1 MTNACSYYNVS
12 LIKCDILQSY
22 ISSVRSATCIFS
34 IPNVRL
40 HTFTG
45 KLLYSFCIVGCSH
58 VYTKYTHC
66 IIIVLIPRFASTGFD
81 NVSGTSWTGLKSV
94 STSQLVPSWGR
105 TIRCVDGRH
114 YGEVLHEYQSQ
125 ESTTL
130 FCSVIPCHTAHWHIY
145 IVCMMQREIPSR
157 LAPRLIYKES

>member
-1 MTNACSYYNVS
+1 MIINKSLFQMICNDLMTTYCTILISEVPLAFRMSGYTPSQVSYYIAS
-12 LIKCDILQSY
+12 ALLATAMY
-22 ISSVRSATCIFS
+22 I
-34 IPNVRL
+34 N
-40 HTFTG
+40 
-45 KLLYSFCIVGCSH
+45 
-58 VYTKYTHC
+58 TKYTHC
-66 IIIVLIPRFASTGFD
+66 IIIASTGFD

>member
-1 MTNACSYYNVS
+1 MYFFHVTNACSYYNVS

-66 IIIVLIPRFASTGFD
+66 IIIVLIPRFASTGFN

-125 ESTTL
+125 ESTTDQCDTL
-130 FCSVIPCHTAHWHIY
+130 PYC
-145 IVCMMQREIPSR
+145 
-157 LAPRLIYKES
+157 L